1 MKLPLESVLITGT
14 INFGI
19 EHLRTLIAFL
29 EGLRLW
35 DLSLVIAKG
44 KRGAILP
51 DIEIRNMK
59 DFETLFEN
67 MIEISGEN
75 RYQIVIS
82 LEFVEIDIVIEYM

>member
-1 MKLPLESVLITGT
+1 M
-14 INFGI
+14 
-19 EHLRTLIAFL
+19 
-29 EGLRLW
+29 
-35 DLSLVIAKG
+35 IAKG